1 MNEKPHAPEEL
12 ETALANVRM
21 IREVMDKVRLSH
33 PVRDMMRPLL
43 LLGLWFMPVFVLYGV
58 VCQWLLDQPTE
69 QLWGQPKATWIWSA
83 SFVLF
88 SFAGFAKYY
97 VSRPEMNRHGYDYL
111 SFLRRILVGDGY
123 LRIMFGVLALMGAS
137 IALVIQA
144 GLSHQIPSLA
154 IIGSG
159 AIMVMLPLAL
169 PLPELTGTGVFLIFA
184 GLFSMFV
191 FPTYPFYK
199 ISVLFGLFN
208 LLVGLQGLK
217 IAVPLRTISLPD
229 KSETNTKEET
239 EEAKKTG
246 QAHG

>member
-1 MNEKPHAPEEL
+1 MNEKPHPPEEL

-33 PVRDMMRPLL
+33 PVREMMRPLL

-58 VCQWLLDQPTE
+58 VCQWLLDQPVA
-69 QLWGQPKATWIWSA
+69 QLWGQPKSTWIWSA
-83 SFVLF
+83 SFLLF
-88 SFAGFAKYY
+88 SFAGYAKYY

-111 SFLRRILVGDGY
+111 SFLKRILVGDGY
-123 LRIMFGVLALMGAS
+123 LRIVFGVLALLGAS
-137 IALVIQA
+137 IALVVQA
-144 GLSHQIPSLA
+144 GLSHQIPGLFV
-154 IIGSG
+154 IGTG
-159 AIMVMLPLAL
+159 AIMLMLPLAL

-184 GLFSMFV
+184 GIFSLFV

-217 IAVPLRTISLPD
+217 IAASPQPITLTES
-229 KSETNTKEET
+229 SEKNAQGDIE
-239 EEAKKTG
+239 KTG
-246 QAHG
+246 QTHG